1 MRQLK
6 TQDWLILGGVGAILL
21 VNPLIGQYIIQGII
35 IGYEQLMSVGDYIMV
50 AGLTSIVI
58 GYFIGRNANISKQ
71 NAKYEKLKSKK
82 STVDYIGSE

>member
-58 GYFIGRNANISKQ
+58 GYFIGRSANISKQ